1 VSRKKVR
8 TASEI
13 RKAGEWDT
21 ATAIDAV
28 VLDADER
35 HRRRIALTGEKGTR
49 FVLDLPKAVSLQNGD
64 GLVLDDGAIVRVE
77 GKPEPLI
84 EVSAADASALAR
96 LAWHLGNRHT
106 EMQVVGE
113 ALRIRR
119 DHVLEDMLMNLGA
132 TLHPVDA
139 VFEPER
145 GAYGHG
151 QTHAHAPDPD
161 HGHHHN
167 HDHDHAHDAHHH
179 GHDHDH
185 G

>member
-1 VSRKKVR
+1 VR
-8 TASEI
+8 TASEV
-13 RKAGEWDT
+13 RKAGEWE
-21 ATAIDAV
+21 AAAAIDAV

-35 HRRRIALTGEKGTR
+35 HRRRIALIGERGTR

-84 EVSAADASALAR
+84 EISAADASALAR
-96 LAWHLGNRHT
+96 LSWHLGNRHT
-106 EMQVVGE
+106 EMQIIGE
-113 ALRIRR
+113 TLRIRR
-119 DHVLEDMLMNLGA
+119 DHVLEEMLKNLGA

-139 VFEPER
+139 VFDPER
-145 GAYGHG
+145 GAYGHE
-151 QTHAHAPDPD
+151 HAHD
-161 HGHHHN
+161 HGHS
-167 HDHDHAHDAHHH
+167 HDH